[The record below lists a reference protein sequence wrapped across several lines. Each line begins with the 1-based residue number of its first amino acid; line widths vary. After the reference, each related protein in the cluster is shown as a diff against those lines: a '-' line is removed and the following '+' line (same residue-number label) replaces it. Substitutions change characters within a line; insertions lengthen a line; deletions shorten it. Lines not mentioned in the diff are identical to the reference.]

1 MKDISKII
9 NIMEQEKF
17 VFQMGTDYTIVTGLI
32 IKQMELG
39 K

>member
-17 VFQMGTDYTIVTGLI
+17 VFQMGTDYTIVIGLI
-32 IKQMELG
+32 IKQMELE